1 MELAG
6 IRTLLLAVT
15 TKKLTFRSSR
25 DVWIQRNIST
35 AAKKKKKKTRLQ
47 VCCHCLAR
55 TSLAPKANACELDL
69 SHHSHYLLGLL
80 QFTCLTEANAAS
92 H

>member
-35 AAKKKKKKTRLQ
+35 AAKKKKKKNSFT
-47 VCCHCLAR
+47 
-55 TSLAPKANACELDL
+55 
-69 SHHSHYLLGLL
+69 GLL
-80 QFTCLTEANAAS
+80 SLLSEDVLSTQGQCL
-92 H
+92 

>member
-35 AAKKKKKKTRLQ
+35 AAKKKKKNLVYRFA
-47 VCCHCLAR
+47 VIA
-55 TSLAPKANACELDL
+55 
-69 SHHSHYLLGLL
+69 
-80 QFTCLTEANAAS
+80 
-92 H
+92 